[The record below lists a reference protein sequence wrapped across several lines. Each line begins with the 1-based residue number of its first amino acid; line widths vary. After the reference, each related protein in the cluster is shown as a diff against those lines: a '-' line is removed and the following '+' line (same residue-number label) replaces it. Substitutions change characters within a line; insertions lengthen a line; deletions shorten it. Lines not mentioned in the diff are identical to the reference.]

1 MRTLNEIGM
10 REWNEMLMTLNNECA
25 FGVFPKFTKA
35 NPNNI
40 EDVNFAMRETFE
52 PHNVDTSDPDNPKAV
67 CRGCDQVVP
76 IKTVAPRKGFYNWH
90 KSSAAGFK
98 AVSDRRSGTPPRTRR
113 T

>member
-1 MRTLNEIGM
+1 
-10 REWNEMLMTLNNECA
+10 MTLNNECA